1 MTDAK
6 KKLHNFT
13 IFENVVTREKKK
25 PAYTEF
31 LMRKCVK
38 VIIHS
43 ISMTK
48 LKNDITAYVYIYCAL
63 KCITLNFKKKNGFK
77 ENLELIKIRST
88 LRNSK
93 IKLFLNRYK
102 LVTVLQDISIVS

>member
-1 MTDAK
+1 
-6 KKLHNFT
+6 
-13 IFENVVTREKKK
+13 
-25 PAYTEF
+25 
-31 LMRKCVK
+31 MRKCVK

-48 LKNDITAYVYIYCAL
+48 LKNYITAYVYIYCAL
-63 KCITLNFKKKNGFK
+63 KCITLNCKKKK
-77 ENLELIKIRST
+77 WLQRELGVNKNKIYI
-88 LRNSK
+88 NSK

>member
-6 KKLHNFT
+6 KKATQFHHFRKCCD
-13 IFENVVTREKKK
+13 TRKKK

-48 LKNDITAYVYIYCAL
+48 LKNYITAYVYIYCAL
-63 KCITLNFKKKNGFK
+63 KCITLNCKKKNGCK

-88 LRNSK
+88 LGNSK

-102 LVTVLQDISIVS
+102 LVIVLQDISKVS

>member
-1 MTDAK
+1 MQK
-6 KKLHNFT
+6 KKKATQFHHFRKCCD
-13 IFENVVTREKKK
+13 TRKKN

-48 LKNDITAYVYIYCAL
+48 LKNYITAYVYIYCAL
-63 KCITLNFKKKNGFK
+63 KCITLNCKKKNGCK

-102 LVTVLQDISIVS
+102 LVIVLQDISIVS

>member
-1 MTDAK
+1 MTDAKK

-13 IFENVVTREKKK
+13 IFENVVTREKKN

-48 LKNDITAYVYIYCAL
+48 LKNYITAYVYIYCAL
-63 KCITLNFKKKNGFK
+63 KCITLNCKKKK
-77 ENLELIKIRST
+77 WLQRELGVNKNKIYIK
-88 LRNSK
+88 K
-93 IKLFLNRYK
+93 
-102 LVTVLQDISIVS
+102 Q

>member
-6 KKLHNFT
+6 KKATQFHHFRKCCD
-13 IFENVVTREKKK
+13 TRKKN

-48 LKNDITAYVYIYCAL
+48 LKNYITAYVYIYCAL
-63 KCITLNFKKKNGFK
+63 KCITLNLKKNGCK
-77 ENLELIKIRST
+77 ENSELIKIRST
-88 LRNSK
+88 L
-93 IKLFLNRYK
+93 
-102 LVTVLQDISIVS
+102 TVR

>member
-6 KKLHNFT
+6 KKSYT
-13 IFENVVTREKKK
+13 ISPFSKMLCHAKKN

-38 VIIHS
+38 VIIYS

-48 LKNDITAYVYIYCAL
+48 LKNYITAYVYIYCAL
-63 KCITLNFKKKNGFK
+63 KCITLNLKKNGCK
-77 ENLELIKIRST
+77 ENSELIKIRST
-88 LRNSK
+88 L
-93 IKLFLNRYK
+93 
-102 LVTVLQDISIVS
+102 TVR

>member
-6 KKLHNFT
+6 KKATQFHHFRKCCD
-13 IFENVVTREKKK
+13 TRKKN
-25 PAYTEF
+25 PTYTEF

-48 LKNDITAYVYIYCAL
+48 LKNYITAYVYIYCAL
-63 KCITLNFKKKNGFK
+63 KCITLNCKKKMV
-77 ENLELIKIRST
+77 
-88 LRNSK
+88 SK
-93 IKLFLNRYK
+93 R
-102 LVTVLQDISIVS
+102 TWS